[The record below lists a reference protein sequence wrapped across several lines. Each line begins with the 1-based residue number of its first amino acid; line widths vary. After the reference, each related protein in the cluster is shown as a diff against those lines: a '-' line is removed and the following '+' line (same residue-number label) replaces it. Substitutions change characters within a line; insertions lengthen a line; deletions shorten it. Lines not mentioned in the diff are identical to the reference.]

1 MAMVSG
7 NTASGLDTISKNRI
21 SFREDLNDT
30 RHCDDD
36 DFSSD
41 DGLSDI
47 DDDEDESSPSKD
59 PETAE
64 IASMER
70 KALKYRKSLTLL
82 NQFGGLSLTNA
93 NGGSGGGGGTDG
105 DLGAGANGAK
115 QPTKEHLLAAKKS
128 IDDLTAWVNAGAL
141 EGDDDPFGDDDD

>member
-30 RHCDDD
+30 RHCHDDG
-36 DFSSD
+36 FSSE

-47 DDDEDESSPSKD
+47 DDDDEDESSPSKD
-59 PETAE
+59 PETAD
-64 IASMER
+64 IANMER
-70 KALKYRKSLTLL
+70 RALKYRKSLTLL
-82 NQFGGLSLTNA
+82 NQLGGLSLMNA
-93 NGGSGGGGGTDG
+93 NGGSGNGGADG
-105 DLGAGANGAK
+105 DSRAGANGSK
-115 QPTKEHLLAAKKS
+115 TKEHLLAAKKS
-128 IDDLTAWVNAGAL
+128 IDDLTAWVNANAM